1 MARLQKRKT
10 RTGEVYRI
18 QFYWLDYKH
27 SCWGDVWSIDWWG
40 ELRNIYLGEGEIN
53 KKTAKTICTRVAQ
66 IQHYNIL
73 WLPYGLINRTLEG
86 DLKTYQ

>member
-40 ELRNIYLGEGEIN
+40 ELRNIYLGEG
-53 KKTAKTICTRVAQ
+53 
-66 IQHYNIL
+66 
-73 WLPYGLINRTLEG
+73 
-86 DLKTYQ
+86 